1 MAHSIAESVQLSCP
15 RCGVVF
21 AGEIWLVIDASE
33 RPDLLDLI
41 GNGTIHDFACPKGH
55 LSTIDAP
62 LLLYQPGI
70 ERPLA
75 FFRPT
80 THTQEWNDEAA
91 VQLLHMLSLNL
102 GEEWDHDWLGQIL
115 VVPPRGTATLREQD
129 DLPQGEFPAQMQVNM
144 ALAHRAEQ
152 RYLTTGDPTAL
163 DQALDVWEAV
173 LNDPD
178 FSSVPQ
184 QYRMAAIDAAGTT
197 FLRRYWMSGRVS
209 DLDRA
214 LALCQAA
221 VNGTP
226 SSSANWIL
234 FQSNLGAMLR
244 ARYLQ
249 RGDLADLD
257 AAIHA
262 FESALAS
269 SAAVQLDLAASQH
282 NLGLALRN
290 RYERTGE
297 LTDLERAIRAF
308 EVAVARTPPD
318 SPDWTGSQNSLG
330 LGLHD
335 RYEQTGNR
343 ADLDEALAAY
353 EAAVAHS
360 LAGSPDREMYLNNL
374 GTGLYDRYKRTGD
387 PVDLERA
394 VEAFKAAAA
403 GAPSG
408 SPTWAVNQN
417 SLGTGLKERYE
428 RTGNLADLDAAVVAY
443 EAAVAA
449 TAPNSPAR
457 AGYQNSLG
465 NGLRARYARTS
476 HMADLERAISAY
488 IAAVDGTSHDSL
500 KLAGRLTNLGTG
512 LRDRYLTTGSST
524 DLESA
529 IHAFQAAVDC
539 TLPRSP
545 AQAVCLM
552 NLGVGL
558 HEHYQRTGKL
568 KDLEAA
574 VDVLRNAVVTT
585 VPDSPDSVMAHAKLG
600 LALRD
605 LYGRTG
611 RATDLDA
618 ALAAYE
624 NALATLDRAL
634 LDSPTAFALGQQ
646 DRWAGLYI
654 ATVEALATA
663 GRAADAMAVA
673 EGSKSRLL
681 AGLVGR
687 SEMPA
692 VAAIP
697 KAISTD
703 LAGREWALAWELT
716 ELDKAE
722 LAGGNAA
729 LPGME
734 THDALAARRA
744 TIVAELHAT
753 WDEMTAA
760 EPEAA
765 AYVAARRGDRLPVAA
780 LAELA
785 NAFGPGLALLSLFT
799 TGERTLLFLWRAGAD
814 APRMIEAPLDFD
826 TLRYDYLA
834 NYQDEVLDREDH
846 RALNRPLTHRWR
858 ALGQLLLG
866 PLQSNLSGI
875 DHLIIAPHNAYHW
888 LPLHALW
895 LSDAND
901 TLLDHCAV
909 SYVPGLS
916 SLESFRRRMTWPYA
930 LGVVFGY
937 TPAGMATDKEKRE
950 RKHFLGEAKD
960 VARLLGVVPQ
970 LDSDATGAALDAATN
985 VPLRLLH
992 LSCHGYFDAGDP
1004 LASGVLLADGLYTA
1018 RRFLT
1023 RFMPVELV
1031 TLSACQTGIS
1041 SPLGGDEMAG
1051 FSMALLTAGARS
1063 LLLELWNVH
1072 APTTATMM
1080 VDFYR
1085 RLWGVGWTSVVT
1097 KFLDYAPNV
1106 LKVRQRGARRPPR
1119 MTKAEAL
1126 RQTMLALRDGRLM
1139 PPQENFD
1146 PSDPYYWAPFV
1157 LVGDWR

>member
-1 MAHSIAESVQLSCP
+1 MAHSVAESVYLKCP
-15 RCGVVF
+15 RCEVVYTVDV
-21 AGEIWLVIDASE
+21 WLIIDATEQS
-33 RPDLLDLI
+33 DLLERI
-41 GNGTIHDFACPKGH
+41 SNGTIHDFACPIGH
-55 LSTIDAP
+55 LSAIDAP
-62 LLLYQPGI
+62 LLLYQPSAAL
-70 ERPLA
+70 PLA
-75 FFRPT
+75 FFRTT
-80 THTQEWNDEAA
+80 THTEEWDDEAA
-91 VQLLHMLSLNL
+91 VHLLHMLSLNL
-102 GEEWDHDWLGQIL
+102 GEEWHHDWINQVI
-115 VVPPRGTATLREQD
+115 VVPPRGVVALSEGD
-129 DLPQGEFPAQMQVNM
+129 DIRQGEFAAQVRVNM

-163 DQALDVWEAV
+163 DQAVDVWEVV

-178 FSSVPQ
+178 FSSVPEQ
-184 QYRMAAIDAAGTT
+184 FRLAAFDTAGAA
-197 FLRRYWMSGRVS
+197 FLRRYWMSGRLS
-209 DLDRA
+209 DIDRA

-221 VNGTP
+221 VKGSPP
-226 SSSANWIL
+226 SSASRVL
-234 FQSNLGAMLR
+234 YQSNLGAVLR

-257 AAIHA
+257 AAIST
-262 FESALAS
+262 FESALANS
-269 SAAVQLDLAASQH
+269 GTVQLDLAACQH

-297 LTDLERAIRAF
+297 PSDLERAIRAF

-318 SPDWTGSQNSLG
+318 SPDWAGGQNSLG
-330 LGLHD
+330 LGLQD
-335 RYEQTGNR
+335 RYERTGNR
-343 ADLDEALAAY
+343 TDLDAALAAY
-353 EAAVAHS
+353 EAAVAQS
-360 LAGSPDREMYLNNL
+360 LTGLPDREMYLNNL
-374 GTGLYDRYKRTGD
+374 GTGLYDRYKQTGD
-387 PVDLERA
+387 TVDLERA
-394 VEAFKAAAA
+394 VEAFKTAAA

-408 SPTWAVNQN
+408 SPTWAINQN

-428 RTGNLADLDAAVVAY
+428 QTGNLADLDAAIAAY

-457 AGYQNSLG
+457 VGYQNSLG
-465 NGLRARYARTS
+465 NGLRVRYPRTS
-476 HMADLERAISAY
+476 NIADLERAISAY
-488 IAAVDGTSHDSL
+488 RAAVDGTSHDSL

-512 LRDRYLTTGSST
+512 LRDRYLTTRSST
-524 DLESA
+524 DLEDA
-529 IHAFQAAVDC
+529 IHAFRAAVDC
-539 TLPRSP
+539 APPGSP

-585 VPDSPDSVMAHAKLG
+585 VPDSPDSVMARAKLG

-618 ALAAYE
+618 AIVAYE
-624 NALATLDRAL
+624 DALATLDRAL

-646 DRWAGLYI
+646 DRWAGLSI

-697 KAISTD
+697 MVISTD

-722 LAGGNAA
+722 LAGGSAA
-729 LPGME
+729 SPGKE
-734 THDALAARRA
+734 THDARAA
-744 TIVAELHAT
+744 IVAELYAT
-753 WDEMTAA
+753 WDEMAA
-760 EPEAA
+760 AGPEAA
-765 AYVAARRGDRLPVAA
+765 AYVAARRGDRLSVAV
-780 LAELA
+780 LAGLA

-814 APRMIEAPLDFD
+814 APLMIEAPLDFD
-826 TLRYDYLA
+826 TLSYDYLA
-834 NYQDEVLDREDH
+834 NYQDEVLNRAAH
-846 RALNRPLTHRWR
+846 HALNRPLTHRWR
-858 ALGQLLLG
+858 TLGQLLLG
-866 PLQSNLSGI
+866 PLQSYLSGI

-930 LGVVFGY
+930 PGVVFGY
-937 TPAGMATDKEKRE
+937 TPAGIATAEEKRE
-950 RKHFLGEAKD
+950 REYFLGEAKD

-1041 SPLGGDEMAG
+1041 GPLGGDEMAG

-1063 LLLELWNVH
+1063 LLLGLWSVH
-1072 APTTATMM
+1072 AQTTAQLM
-1080 VDFYR
+1080 VTFYD
-1085 RLWGVGWTSVVT
+1085 RL
-1097 KFLDYAPNV
+1097 
-1106 LKVRQRGARRPPR
+1106 RGAGRPPR

-1126 RQTMLALRDGRLM
+1126 RQTMLALRDGRLI